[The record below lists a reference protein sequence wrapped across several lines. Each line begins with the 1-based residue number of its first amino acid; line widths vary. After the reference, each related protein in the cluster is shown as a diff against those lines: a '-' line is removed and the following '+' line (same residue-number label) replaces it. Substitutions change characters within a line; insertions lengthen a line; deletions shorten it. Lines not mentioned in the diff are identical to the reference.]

1 MPRLPRKHC
10 PPAVSSD
17 DARPDAAAEFLPISR
32 PSQSP
37 DAAPGLAMSR
47 RGFLKASVVA
57 GISVYIAP
65 LGSRAF
71 AALFEDKNLTPVAW
85 DAAKGQ
91 AKFRIDGTAKVTG
104 AKIFARDVRSRDMP
118 GWPAQQA
125 HAFILR
131 TTLAD
136 RPYLGFDLS
145 RLDDGLQPDRV
156 VSADDLA
163 RDGVAFPEFYG
174 EDMLLPAGKTPAYLG
189 HAVAILIYRDFAR
202 FRFAKDKLKF
212 HNEIIRYGDV
222 TGPLERDPWGS
233 FRYVRVGGKTAYD
246 DDVYSSLKDAP
257 IFPSMMRKHLPV
269 WPDGN
274 DHGKLDE
281 QGMAYAGKIGESLA
295 HPPANWLVMS
305 REYRTQSVDT
315 AALEP
320 DNANCWYDAATQTL
334 HMVVPTQSP
343 SEVAENAAAMAAKGH
358 FPVKRLIV
366 YPCYTVGYGSK
377 DHYNMPFYG
386 LAAALYGD
394 GLPVRLAND
403 RYEQFQTSLKRHAF
417 TMRYRIGVDRES
429 GLLQAFAADMEC
441 NGGGRMNFSP
451 SVAMVGATAAQS
463 IYYFPQSDLASV
475 AIASRAI
482 DAGSARG
489 YGTLQSMAA
498 TEMMIDEMAAQLGV
512 DAIDFRLKNALR
524 SGMKNTQG
532 AIPAGAV
539 RVDEVLARAKA
550 HPLWTQRDKKKAEY
564 EAAHPGRRYG
574 VGFACVQKDFGTG
587 AETSFA
593 RVEIDETGKIS
604 LHHTAAEIGTGT
616 STSQAV
622 AVAKWLGMPATDVH
636 IAITDWPEL
645 PVVTSGDP
653 YLMSQADQD
662 KLAAN
667 PRWSPGYASPSSATN
682 SAFYFTHST
691 REAARLLFLQ
701 GLWPAA
707 LSIWRRGLGGGQAAP
722 LVVRAEDARW
732 VEGKL
737 SAAGLEALPLPM
749 LAKTAH
755 ELGLVTG
762 ATVHVFNRWQWAEA
776 DWDLGDGVTQRLP
789 VDGIA
794 LRFGKGGTNAAPAAP
809 TPLTPT
815 PAAKA
820 AHRSSGNAQAKSGA
834 AASSADAAAGK
845 GAKGAPSL
853 NAGSAGMQVAA
864 PTPGT
869 GYRTIDR
876 KRVYYPPVQRNNAAV
891 TYYSAVGT
899 LVELSVHEAS
909 GKVELLTHHSIMEC
923 GNQISPQ
930 LVSGQLQG
938 GLAMG
943 IGHALHEYLPLYEDG
958 PGNGTWNFNRYHLP
972 RAVDVA
978 VWTQTGEVLPPIS
991 ETDVPKGIA
1000 EVVMIPV
1007 VGAIVNGLAHA
1018 IGHRFTDLPVT
1029 PEKIQ
1034 EVLA

>member
-1 MPRLPRKHC
+1 MPRLPRKPA
-10 PPAVSSD
+10 PPAVVSSD
-17 DARPDAAAEFLPISR
+17 DARHDAAAESPASSR
-32 PSQSP
+32 SSQRP
-37 DAAPGLAMSR
+37 DGAPGVAVTR
-47 RGFLKASVVA
+47 RGFLKASVIA

-85 DAAKGQ
+85 DAVKGQ

-104 AKIFARDVRSRDMP
+104 EKIFARDVRSRDMP
-118 GWPAQQA
+118 GWPVQQA
-125 HAFILR
+125 HAFVLR
-131 TTLAD
+131 ATHAD
-136 RPYLGFDLS
+136 RAYLGFDLS
-145 RLDDGLQPDRV
+145 RLTDGLQPDRV
-156 VSADDLA
+156 VTADDLA
-163 RDGVAFPEFYG
+163 RDGIAFPGFYG
-174 EDMLLPAGKTPAYLG
+174 DDMLLPAGKTPAYLG
-189 HAVAILIYRDFAR
+189 HAVAILIYRDFTR

-212 HNEIIRYGDV
+212 HDEIIRYGGV

-233 FRYVRVGGKTAYD
+233 FRFVRVGGKTAYD

-281 QGMAYAGKIGESLA
+281 QGMAYAAKIGESLS
-295 HPPANWLVMS
+295 HPPENWLVMS
-305 REYRTQSVDT
+305 REYRTQSIDT

-320 DNANCWYDAATQTL
+320 DNANGWYDAATQTL

-386 LAAALYGD
+386 LAAAMYGD

-417 TMRYRIGVDRES
+417 TLRYRLGVDKES

-463 IYYFPQSDLASV
+463 IYYIPQSDLASV

-512 DAIDFRLKNALR
+512 DAIEFRLKNALR

-539 RVDEVLARAKA
+539 RVDEVLARAKR
-550 HPLWTQRDKKKAEY
+550 HPLWTQREKKKAEF

-593 RVEIDETGKIS
+593 RVEIDETGKIA
-604 LHHTAAEIGTGT
+604 LHHTAVEIGTGT

-622 AVAKWLGMPATDVH
+622 AVAKWLGMPATEVH
-636 IAITDWPEL
+636 VAITDWPEL

-662 KLAAN
+662 RLAAN

-682 SAFYFTHST
+682 SAYYFTHST
-691 REAARLLFLQ
+691 REAARLLFMQ

-732 VEGKL
+732 VDGKL
-737 SAAGLEALPLPM
+737 TAAGLEALPLPM
-749 LAKTAH
+749 LAKAAH

-776 DWDLGDGVTQRLP
+776 DWDLGNGAMQRLP

-794 LRFGKGGTNAAPAAP
+794 LRFGQGGA
-809 TPLTPT
+809 TPSTAT
-815 PAAKA
+815 
-820 AHRSSGNAQAKSGA
+820 
-834 AASSADAAAGK
+834 ASS
-845 GAKGAPSL
+845 
-853 NAGSAGMQVAA
+853 SA
-864 PTPGT
+864 T
-869 GYRTIDR
+869 GYRSLDR

-899 LVELSVHEAS
+899 LVALSVHEAT
-909 GKVELLTHHSIMEC
+909 GKVELLTHHSIVEC

-1018 IGHRFTDLPVT
+1018 IGHRFTTLPVT